1 MTTEKLSE
9 TIQRAFS
16 KKERDYI
23 MTLAERLKEE
33 GRIEGEKK
41 GRRKGLRDAIEL
53 GLTLKFP
60 HHLDDV
66 MNQVKEIRDLEVLT
80 NIKKAIKTAEDIS
93 EILKITDAV

>member
-41 GRRKGLRDAIEL
+41 AGAKG
-53 GLTLKFP
+53 
-60 HHLDDV
+60 
-66 MNQVKEIRDLEVLT
+66 
-80 NIKKAIKTAEDIS
+80 
-93 EILKITDAV
+93 

>member
-1 MTTEKLSE
+1 MKDLMAKQTGLQYLETIFRYLSGTLDDMTTEKLSE

-41 GRRKGLRDAIEL
+41 AGAKG
-53 GLTLKFP
+53 
-60 HHLDDV
+60 
-66 MNQVKEIRDLEVLT
+66 
-80 NIKKAIKTAEDIS
+80 
-93 EILKITDAV
+93 